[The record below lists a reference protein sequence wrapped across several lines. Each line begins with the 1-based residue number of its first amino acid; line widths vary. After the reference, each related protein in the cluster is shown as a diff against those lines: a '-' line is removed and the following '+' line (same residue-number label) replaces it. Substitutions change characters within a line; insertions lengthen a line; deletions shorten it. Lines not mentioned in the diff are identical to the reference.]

1 MTAVADAARD
11 PELVGHLADGTPVHA
26 HTVAVAGGPE
36 LRVLELGATVAS
48 LHAFAPDADGV
59 RPNVVLGHP
68 DLAGY
73 TAEPTPYFGAVV
85 GRYANRIAGSRFT
98 LGGTTYTLAANEGEN
113 CLHGGPGGFHSR
125 VWEVTD
131 AGADHLTL
139 RLTSPDG
146 DQGFPGDLTAEV
158 TYRVTA
164 TSVHVDLRATT
175 TATTVVNLTNH
186 AYWNLAGEGSGSAD
200 GHLLTVEADTYLPV
214 DEQAIPLEHPADLAD
229 TPLDLRSPTAV
240 GQAARVAHEQTAST
254 LGVDHCYL
262 LRGEGVRLA
271 ARLTEP
277 TTGRTLEVHT
287 DQPGLQVY
295 TGNHLDG
302 SIAGPSARRYR
313 QGDGVAL
320 ETQRLPDAPNHDWMP
335 SAVLEPGQVYR
346 SHTEWRLVG

>member
-1 MTAVADAARD
+1 M
-11 PELVGHLADGTPVHA
+11 
-26 HTVAVAGGPE
+26 
-36 LRVLELGATVAS
+36 
-48 LHAFAPDADGV
+48 
-59 RPNVVLGHP
+59 
-68 DLAGY
+68 
-73 TAEPTPYFGAVV
+73 
-85 GRYANRIAGSRFT
+85 
-98 LGGTTYTLAANEGEN
+98 ANEGEN

-125 VWEVTD
+125 VWKVTD

-146 DQGFPGDLTAEV
+146 DQGFPGELTAEV

-214 DEQAIPLEHPADLAD
+214 DEQAIPLAHPADLAG
-229 TPLDLRSPTAV
+229 TP
-240 GQAARVAHEQTAST
+240 ARPAVAHRRGPGVAGGARADGDT

-262 LRGEGVRLA
+262 LRGEGMRLA

-302 SIAGPSARRYR
+302 SSPAPPPVATARATASRWRPSACPTPPTTTGCRPPCSSRGR
-313 QGDGVAL
+313 STARTPSGASWGEVA
-320 ETQRLPDAPNHDWMP
+320 R
-335 SAVLEPGQVYR
+335 R
-346 SHTEWRLVG
+346 SHSTKVRHAKAVPERPRPTLEG